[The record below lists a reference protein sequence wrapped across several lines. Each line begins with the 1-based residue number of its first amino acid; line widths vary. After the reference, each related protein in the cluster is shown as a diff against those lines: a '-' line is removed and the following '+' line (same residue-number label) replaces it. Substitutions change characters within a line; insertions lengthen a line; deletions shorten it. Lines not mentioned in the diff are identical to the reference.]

1 MEQLCGDFIQ
11 GERSIG
17 FLFEDKSYSHLLHR
31 LLYLQLVKFRTVLMF
46 ASSLLDDDD
55 TRCEF
60 YSGVPGYDVRIY
72 KSLKLLGAPARGISK
87 TLSILSIAPFALLE
101 SLKHLQIPCDFAR
114 IFRQAV
120 VKSVFQRHLS
130 FSRFCFISRVTSFSW
145 GFLFSIL
152 CLSTETKR
160 T

>member
-17 FLFEDKSYSHLLHR
+17 FLFEDRSYSHLLPQ

-60 YSGVPGYDVRIY
+60 YSGEPGRDVSIY

-87 TLSILSIAPFALLE
+87 TLSILSIAPFALFE
-101 SLKHLQIPCDFAR
+101 SLKHLQIACDFAR
-114 IFRQAV
+114 IFCQTV
-120 VKSVFQRHLS
+120 IKSDLQKHLS
-130 FSRFCFISRVTSFSW
+130 FSRFYFISRVTSFSW
-145 GFLFSIL
+145 SFLFSNH
-152 CLSTETKR
+152 CLSTKTER
-160 T
+160 I

>member
-17 FLFEDKSYSHLLHR
+17 FLFEDRSYSHLLPR

-60 YSGVPGYDVRIY
+60 HPGAPGYDVRMCKY
-72 KSLKLLGAPARGISK
+72 LKLLGAPARGISK

-101 SLKHLQIPCDFAR
+101 SLKHLQILCDFAR
-114 IFRQAV
+114 IFCQTV
-120 VKSVFQRHLS
+120 IKSDPQRHLS
-130 FSRFCFISRVTSFSW
+130 FSRFCFIFRVTSSSW
-145 GFLFSIL
+145 SFLVSSFR
-152 CLSTETKR
+152 LSTETER
-160 T
+160 V